1 MGFFST
7 FLDILFPPKCVFCR
21 KVLKNS
27 RETVCA
33 DCLAELPYTGNNGLQ
48 NGDFFSVCLSPL
60 YYEDDVRSSLLRY
73 KFKECTGYADTY
85 GKMLADCVKEELGGR
100 YDMISWVPLSRKSLK
115 KRGYDQA
122 KLLALAMAVELADA
136 AVSTLVKKRET
147 KKQSS
152 LGSAEKRRANIF
164 GAYAVPDRELVEGKR
179 ILLIDDII
187 TTGSTL
193 SECARMLR
201 LAGAAEVLCATVA
214 RGRD

>member
-1 MGFFST
+1 MSFFST
-7 FLDILFPPKCVFCR
+7 FLDVIFPPKCVFCR

-33 DCLAELPYTGNNGLQ
+33 DCLAELPYTGNNAAQ

-60 YYEDDVRSSLLRY
+60 YYEDKVRESLLRY
-73 KFKECTGYADTY
+73 KFKECTGYAGTY
-85 GKMLADCVKEELGGR
+85 GKILADCVKAELGGR
-100 YDMISWVPLSRKSLK
+100 YDLISWVPLSKGRYKE
-115 KRGYDQA
+115 RGYDQA
-122 KLLALAMAVELADA
+122 MLLASATALELDDV
-136 AVSTLVKKRET
+136 AVSTLVKKVET
-147 KKQSS
+147 KKQSGM
-152 LGSAEKRRANIF
+152 GSAEKRRANIS

-214 RGRD
+214 RSRD